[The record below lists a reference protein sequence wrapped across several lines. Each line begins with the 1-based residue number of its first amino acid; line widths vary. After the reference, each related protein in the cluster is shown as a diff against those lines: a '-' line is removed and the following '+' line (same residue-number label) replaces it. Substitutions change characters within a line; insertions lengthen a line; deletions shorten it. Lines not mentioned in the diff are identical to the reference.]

1 MMFIPLSHNPKA
13 KKHNNI
19 KMKKILTFLLILFSV
34 TTAVY
39 AAKAKRGWVQVKQSD
54 GSYLWIQGYGDEHL
68 HWYTTKDSVLLCH
81 IGMDYYVAKTEAQGI
96 LTSTGVLAH
105 EPEGRSAREMAL
117 IACQNRELFFSAFVS
132 NITRSKMSDL
142 IGTNSGYFPHVG
154 SPKVLVILADFNDQR
169 FLYNDQDTKEIFNA
183 YLNADGRPKAN
194 CDNKTNKKY
203 GVSANYGSVKQYF
216 KDMSYGAYTPQFDVY
231 GPVHLSQ
238 NMAYYGNNGYNRM
251 DYFIP
256 DVCNKA
262 YKELGVDFS
271 KYDSDGDKKVD
282 LVYVI
287 FAGYSGSIYGTSND
301 CIWPKTGT
309 QYAGPYNG
317 VTVNRYSVAN
327 ELNGNPE
334 ATSKNGFMINGIGLF
349 CHEFSHAMGLPDLYS
364 TSKTAQA
371 DNQGMEDWSLLD
383 GGEYVYLGYYPTAYT
398 AWEREA
404 MGWMEIE
411 TLTEKGTYLINSL
424 TQGIDGSS
432 NQYIKGNAYRI
443 YNDQDPNRN
452 EYYILENIQREGWN
466 YALGTSFRRPHGMMI
481 THVDF
486 DRSRFSLSWNSV
498 NGIKG
503 HPRMTVLPADGR
515 MMSSYSDKNH
525 YADNMECQLYP
536 GKCNVD
542 FFDYDL
548 PARTLTTTAGKD
560 TIVSAYPNP
569 IVYNGSVEVMASTKP
584 IKNIREDTKN
594 RVIYFDFIEPGITAG
609 IDSSLVVE
617 HKDKDLRIFS
627 LDGRYL
633 GTDLD
638 RLPKGIYIRNGR
650 KISK

>member
-1 MMFIPLSHNPKA
+1 
-13 KKHNNI
+13 
-19 KMKKILTFLLILFSV
+19 MKKILTLLLILFSI
-34 TTAVY
+34 TTTLF

-54 GSYLWIQGYGDEHL
+54 GTYLWIQGYGDEHL

-105 EPEGRSAREMAL
+105 EPEGRSAKEMAL
-117 IACQNRELFFSAFVS
+117 IACQNSELFFSAFVC

-142 IGTNSGYFPHVG
+142 IGTNSGYFPHMG
-154 SPKVLVILADFNDQR
+154 SPKVLVILADFSDQR
-169 FLYNDQDTKEIFNA
+169 FLYNDQDTKTIFNA
-183 YLNADGRPKAN
+183 YLNADGRPQAE
-194 CDNKTNKKY
+194 CDNKTRKNY

-238 NMAYYGNNGYNRM
+238 NMAYYGNNGNNRM
-251 DYFIP
+251 HLFIP
-256 DVCNKA
+256 DVCDKA

-271 KYDSDGDKKVD
+271 EYDSDGDNKVD

-287 FAGYSGSIYGTSND
+287 FAGYSGSISGTSDD

-327 ELNGNPE
+327 ELNGNPQ
-334 ATSKNGFMINGIGLF
+334 ATTKYGYMINGIGLF
-349 CHEFSHAMGLPDLYS
+349 CHEFSHAMGLPDFYS
-364 TSKTAQA
+364 TNNATQT

-383 GGEYVYLGYYPTAYT
+383 GGEYVHNGYYPTAYT

-411 TLTEKGTYLINSL
+411 TLTEKGTYRINSL
-424 TQGIDGSS
+424 TQGIDDTSKE
-432 NQYIKGNAYRI
+432 YIKGNAYRI
-443 YNDQDPNRN
+443 YNEQDPNRN
-452 EYYILENIQREGWN
+452 EYYIIENIQREGWN
-466 YALGTSFRRPHGMMI
+466 YALGVNYRRPHGMMI

-486 DRSRFSLSWNSV
+486 DKTHFSLSTFSGNSV
-498 NGIKG
+498 NSTKG
-503 HPRMTVLPADGR
+503 HPRMTILPADGR
-515 MMSSYSDKNH
+515 LLSSYSDKNN
-525 YADNMECQLYP
+525 YANNMECHLYP

-542 FFDYDL
+542 YFDYKL
-548 PARTLTTTAGKD
+548 PARTLTTTEGHD
-560 TIVSAYPNP
+560 TIVAAYPNP
-569 IVYNGSVEVMASTKP
+569 IVYIGSADIMASTKP
-584 IKNIREDTKN
+584 IKNIKEKN
-594 RVIYFDFIEPGITAG
+594 RIIYFDFIEPGITSG
-609 IDSSLVVE
+609 IDSSCVIE
-617 HKDKDLRIFS
+617 CKDKDARIFS

-633 GTDLD
+633 GTDLN

>member
-1 MMFIPLSHNPKA
+1 
-13 KKHNNI
+13 
-19 KMKKILTFLLILFSV
+19 
-34 TTAVY
+34 
-39 AAKAKRGWVQVKQSD
+39 
-54 GSYLWIQGYGDEHL
+54 
-68 HWYTTKDSVLLCH
+68 
-81 IGMDYYVAKTEAQGI
+81 
-96 LTSTGVLAH
+96 
-105 EPEGRSAREMAL
+105 
-117 IACQNRELFFSAFVS
+117 
-132 NITRSKMSDL
+132 
-142 IGTNSGYFPHVG
+142 
-154 SPKVLVILADFNDQR
+154 
-169 FLYNDQDTKEIFNA
+169 
-183 YLNADGRPKAN
+183 
-194 CDNKTNKKY
+194 
-203 GVSANYGSVKQYF
+203 
-216 KDMSYGAYTPQFDVY
+216 
-231 GPVHLSQ
+231 
-238 NMAYYGNNGYNRM
+238 M

-262 YKELGVDFS
+262 YKKLGVDFS

-287 FAGYSGSIYGTSND
+287 FAGYSGSISGTSSD

-334 ATSKNGFMINGIGLF
+334 ATDKNGFMINGIGLF
-349 CHEFSHAMGLPDLYS
+349 CHEFSHAMGLPDFYS
-364 TSKTAQA
+364 TSSATQV

-383 GGEYVYLGYYPTAYT
+383 GGEYVHNGYYPTAYT

-498 NGIKG
+498 NSTKG

-569 IVYNGSVEVMASTKP
+569 IIYNGSVEVMASTKP

-609 IDSSLVVE
+609 INSSLVVE